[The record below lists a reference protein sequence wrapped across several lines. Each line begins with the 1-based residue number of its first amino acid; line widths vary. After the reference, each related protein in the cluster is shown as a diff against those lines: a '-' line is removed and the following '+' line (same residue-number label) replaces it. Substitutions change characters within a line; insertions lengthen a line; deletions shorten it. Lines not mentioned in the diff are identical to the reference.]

1 MLKTKLIE
9 RSILELNPIITVN
22 IFQAVGMLTVQPQ
35 SQASKVFKHFIL
47 AFQEENQ
54 WVTRIIINNEK
65 NIPLAANRANLRGTN
80 SVHVSNRPG
89 CSVITILIG
98 EWDAA
103 TILLL
108 R

>member
-54 WVTRIIINNEK
+54 
-65 NIPLAANRANLRGTN
+65 
-80 SVHVSNRPG
+80 
-89 CSVITILIG
+89 
-98 EWDAA
+98 
-103 TILLL
+103 
-108 R
+108 